1 MSGSSI
7 PSIGRSIKA
16 PPYKIKRGLRIMSVD
31 RQGEIT
37 TVVNK
42 ANRDRCWHVRTSK
55 GKTHTAHEGTIL
67 RYYRPIE

>member
-1 MSGSSI
+1 
-7 PSIGRSIKA
+7 
-16 PPYKIKRGLRIMSVD
+16 MSVD